1 MAKQLTMDFG
11 FPEPEDDAPV
21 PKPAAPIPVTE
32 VVPEEKIPDA
42 GIKSEVI
49 FVHEPAPEYQHSLE
63 QQVNK
68 RGRPS
73 LKKIT
78 VTADIIS
85 VPDDEVLFQ
94 KQYYPIGEVAAMFH
108 ESVSLIRFWEKE
120 FPVLQPKKNRK
131 GNRLFRPEDI
141 KNLQLIYDLLRRR
154 MFTIEGAKS
163 YINQAN
169 KANHFESVQTL
180 EKIKKFLI
188 ELKSQ
193 L

>member
-1 MAKQLTMDFG
+1 MPKQLTMDFG
-11 FPEPEDDAPV
+11 FPEPEDEAPA
-21 PKPAAPIPVTE
+21 PKPVVSLPAPEIVYEDIQADIEAQP
-32 VVPEEKIPDA
+32 
-42 GIKSEVI
+42 GVI
-49 FVHEPAPEYQHSLE
+49 FVNEPQPEYHPVSGQPT
-63 QQVNK
+63 NK

-73 LKKIT
+73 LKKIM

-120 FPVLQPKKNRK
+120 FPILQPKKNRK

-163 YINQAN
+163 YMNQAN
-169 KANHFESVQTL
+169 KANHFESIQTL